1 MRGLCAS
8 AIATPATRPAPPLPA
23 KIEWEANAMRRFLL
37 RALPVLASLLSTSPA
52 LAIDT
57 SFHTYDGFAETV
69 DAFRLVSLIFADP
82 RYETLVVIV
91 ATVGIGL
98 GAIIASVRGSG
109 MGLVAFGF
117 QILVGVG
124 LFVGLISATG
134 TVHVYDRVRNAYQ
147 PVGGVPVLLVLVA
160 GATNMIE
167 RALVE
172 TIDDNTLD
180 PDAKIEFGAGGHS
193 FDLFLNAVSPRGPM
207 TDTFLDATIK
217 DYVRQC
223 YPVARASAAYGVDD
237 DQLFR
242 TSTDLPATFAAM
254 AGPATFSTVYTE
266 TDKGGTTVSCEEA
279 WTQISARL
287 SDPNL
292 FDGYSKQICSRTGF
306 DIGDLAQL
314 QRCRLQLGEM
324 GQMMLGRPLTAQA
337 LLSHILLANTVG
349 DVLFEDSPASA
360 ARVMANRAVI
370 SNGLATLSVANEW
383 MPTIRA
389 TVFGIML
396 FMVPVAL
403 LFILTPINLRV
414 ASFALGLFVFVA
426 LWGVIDAGLYQ
437 LTLGRAGDVLE
448 ELRSNALAANAW
460 LLAPSAAM
468 KALAIFG
475 SFRTAAAGLAGAFV
489 FTVFRFSGNV
499 FSSFTGGA
507 LGVAGQGAAAAAPLS
522 TSEGYAAAL
531 QSQAAATG
539 TRARAA
545 ASGSFA
551 DFGERESFSAN
562 RGFGEAGRILSGHP
576 GAAGSTG
583 FALGGIEG
591 ARQLGSLA
599 PALSGR
605 DVSDP
610 EVARAVQAN
619 AATTAIH
626 QFAEKD
632 ALRKLGTTYF
642 GKGETGER
650 AFGAFAQNLVQWRA
664 FGDQRAYGMMMQGAT
679 RHLERAGYSASDAE
693 LKATGLIGEAQS
705 DPTFAK
711 LVANAFD
718 QDKMLT
724 NDLTAAQTQAGAME
738 GRRDFA
744 GDDVAGAERRN
755 VATEQ
760 ALRSGTNEGQRQA
773 ARMLGLDPQETAR
786 RIGFINAL
794 SGEARSTAI
803 SSLSRATGRTEAQ
816 VIKAV
821 ETYGASTQVGTADGA
836 TAEAGREGT
845 SVYRRT
851 REAAGH
857 DFAERSGRL
866 DAQREVGTGGT
877 RSAARIGEQR
887 RQADN
892 FGYAQGASA
901 AGVSTREAAR
911 LDSFISALSRT
922 AGNQVDIAEGG
933 AGGVADRARNER
945 LTRVVENERLSR
957 MQGLL
962 RAEGIAMSRK
972 SLAMAQNGDLGMNV
986 SPKQAGQLLKAGII
1000 NDSQFGA
1007 LANGGH
1013 ARFSF
1018 ADNDLLVSSSAAFA
1032 QSSRSD
1038 TSTRFEAG
1046 KQAGPDTIEHFMGG
1060 GEQGHTAMSNWL
1072 RGGFEMDRKGEW
1084 RLKPQ
1089 VADTLQ
1095 RDIQAVMAQT
1105 GWQRSLTR
1113 SADKQNSMG
1122 TSVGISLGAD
1132 ANAGSR
1138 GGARGTAPSGR
1149 AGGQLGVQSTEL
1161 GVLSSR
1167 ASGSIDIVNYDV
1179 RGIIAAAELH
1189 ASKTK
1194 NPEGAFSEE
1203 LSKQL
1208 LGPEGLRNRYL
1219 EQGASG
1225 RGTWD
1230 YSAPLTSM
1238 EQSQILGSGRF
1249 STDRDHSAG
1258 DGDPDYKTRKD

>member
-1 MRGLCAS
+1 MIRFVK
-8 AIATPATRPAPPLPA
+8 PLA
-23 KIEWEANAMRRFLL
+23 ALVALL
-37 RALPVLASLLSTSPA
+37 LASPA
-52 LAIDT
+52 LAIDA

-69 DAFRLVSLIFADP
+69 DAFRLVSMIFADP
-82 RYETLVVIV
+82 RYETLVIIV

-124 LFVGLISATG
+124 LFVGMISTTG
-134 TVHVYDRVRNAYQ
+134 TVHIYDRVRNAYQ
-147 PVGGVPVLLVLVA
+147 PVGSVPNLLILVA

-167 RALVE
+167 RAIVE
-172 TIDDNTLD
+172 TIDDNTVD
-180 PDAKIEFGAGGHS
+180 PNAKIEFGAGGHS

-242 TSTDLPATFAAM
+242 TSTDLPNSFAAM
-254 AGPATFSTVYTE
+254 AGPSTFSTVYTS
-266 TDKGGTTVSCEEA
+266 TDKAGTTGSCEEA
-279 WTQISARL
+279 WSYISGQL
-287 SDPNL
+287 GEPTL
-292 FDGYSKQICSRTGF
+292 FDAYSKQVCARTGY
-306 DIGDLAQL
+306 DVASADQL
-314 QRCRLQLGEM
+314 TRCRAQLGEI
-324 GQMMLGRPLTAQA
+324 GAMMLGTALSRQA
-337 LLSHILLANTVG
+337 FLSHILLANAVG
-349 DVLFEDSPASA
+349 DVLFEDSPATA

-370 SNGLATLSVANEW
+370 SSGLATLSVANEW

-396 FMVPVAL
+396 FMIPIAL

-414 ASFALGLFVFVA
+414 ASFAIGLFVFVA
-426 LWGVIDAGLYQ
+426 LWGVIDAGLHQ
-437 LTLGRAGDVLE
+437 LTLGRAKDVLE
-448 ELRSNALAANAW
+448 ELRTNALGANAW

-507 LGVAGQGAAAAAPLS
+507 LNVMGQGSAAAAPLA
-522 TSEGYAAAL
+522 TSEGYASALEAQASAA
-531 QSQAAATG
+531 G

-545 ASGSFA
+545 ATSTFG
-551 DFGERESFSAN
+551 DFGERSSFGAN
-562 RGFGEAGRILSGHP
+562 RAYGEAGHILGERP
-576 GAAGSTG
+576 DTAGGT
-583 FALGGIEG
+583 ALAVGKIEG
-591 ARQLGSLA
+591 ARQMGSLS
-599 PALSGR
+599 PALNGR
-605 DVSDP
+605 DLADP
-610 EVARAVQAN
+610 QVAKAVQAN

-632 ALRKLGTTYF
+632 ALRKLGTGYF
-642 GKGETGER
+642 GTGE
-650 AFGAFAQNLVQWRA
+650 AGEKAFAAFSQNMVQWRA

-679 RHLERAGYSASDAE
+679 RHFERGGYSTKDAE
-693 LKATGLIGEAQS
+693 LKASGVISEAQS

-711 LVANAFD
+711 LIANAYD
-718 QDKMLT
+718 QERLLA
-724 NDLTAAQTQAGAME
+724 NDLTQAQTNVGAME

-744 GDDVAGAERRN
+744 GEQVAAVERGN

-760 ALRSGTNEGQRQA
+760 ALRSGANEGQRQA
-773 ARMLGLDPQETAR
+773 ARMLGLNPQETAR

-794 SGEARSTAI
+794 SGEARSSAI
-803 SSLSRATGRTEAQ
+803 AQLSRTTGRNEAQ
-816 VIKAV
+816 VMKAL
-821 ETYGASTQVGTADGA
+821 ETYNAASQVGTADGA

-845 SVYRRT
+845 SIYSRT
-851 REAAGH
+851 RDAAGY
-857 DFAERSGRL
+857 DFAERSGKL

-892 FGYAQGASA
+892 FGFAQGAAA
-901 AGVSTREAAR
+901 AGVSTPEAAR
-911 LDSFISALSRT
+911 LDSFIQALSRT
-922 AGNQVDIAEGG
+922 AGNQVDMANGG
-933 AGGVADRARNER
+933 AAGIADRAGNER
-945 LTRVVENERLSR
+945 MTRIVENERLSR

-962 RAEGIAMSRK
+962 RSHGITMSKRE
-972 SLAMAQNGDLGMNV
+972 LAMAQNGDLTMNLT
-986 SPKQAGQLLKAGII
+986 SDQAGQLLRAGLI

-1007 LANGGH
+1007 LAQGGH

-1018 ADNDLLVSSSAAFA
+1018 AENDLLVSSSAGFQ
-1032 QSSRSD
+1032 QSARND

-1060 GEQGHTAMSNWL
+1060 GEDGRAAMANWL
-1072 RGGFEMDRKGEW
+1072 RGGFEMDRKGDW

-1095 RDIQAVMAQT
+1095 RDVQAVMAQT
-1105 GWQRSLTR
+1105 GWQRSLSR
-1113 SADKQNSMG
+1113 SADKQNL
-1122 TSVGISLGAD
+1122 T
-1132 ANAGSR
+1132 
-1138 GGARGTAPSGR
+1138 GTAVALDIGGGVSTGSGRRGASDGTKSNSRSGR
-1149 AGGQLGVQSTEL
+1149 APQGHVGGTLGFNSTETSATI
-1161 GVLSSR
+1161 SS
-1167 ASGSIDIVNYDV
+1167 ASATMDIVNFDV
-1179 RGIIAAAELH
+1179 RNAIAAAERA
-1189 ASKTK
+1189 ASRSGD
-1194 NPEGAFSEE
+1194 PQRAFSEE
-1203 LSKQL
+1203 LGRQV

-1219 EQGASG
+1219 EDADSG
-1225 RGTWD
+1225 RGTFD
-1230 YSAPLTSM
+1230 YAAPIVSM
-1238 EQSQILGSGRF
+1238 EQSSVLDSGRL
-1249 STDRDHSAG
+1249 TGGRDQ
-1258 DGDPDYKTRKD
+1258 GDPSFKTRKD